1 MKIHQV
7 HYPFTKFTLMNRF
20 IPIVILSALLWLFLS
35 ISDTLLN
42 DTEIIYPTQV
52 RFNTLMSLIPQNN
65 LDSINWTDHTD
76 AEAYQALYD
85 FELLSAIDTSKAY
98 ALFIEGAGAYQVTW
112 DGNRIGKNGFPSAL
126 AGGEVGG
133 VYYRYHILYPGS
145 LHGRSHHALVNY
157 SQHDNKLP
165 VGLTLKLEQLE
176 QWQDRQLA
184 IAALTNITGGVFLI
198 TSLYLLIS
206 YILSFP
212 DKKYLHLSL
221 ICFVLFLLIL
231 VDHTKTIFPWTGVG
245 ILNIRIFFCA
255 LISILSW
262 SFYHFVLNAAK
273 AKLPS
278 LMPMAIAC
286 SFLTLMIIFWKTPS
300 LPLSFIMIIALI
312 ISAIAY
318 ARKTPDVDW
327 IITGIVIFLIGSMY
341 FSLALYL
348 SFSVITISCL
358 ISLALTTQ
366 RQNTKY
372 EQSMRRSARLELET
386 IKKNIQPHFL
396 MNTLTTIISLIESD
410 PKKGIALI
418 EKLGDEFYY
427 LFEIINRKTIP
438 LKREIELCQNHIAIL
453 NIRSGTKC
461 KLVASGSQS
470 YEIPPGIILT
480 LVENS
485 ISHNIQSDKAHQMTI
500 SLLENSGG
508 LKIEFTYIDI
518 LPDHQFKSR
527 EGLGNSYIK
536 ARLEECYPGNWNF
549 ISQPLRG
556 NWVTTI
562 SIFN

>member
-76 AEAYQALYD
+76 AVAYQALYD
-85 FELLSAIDTSKAY
+85 FELPSAIDTSKVY

-126 AGGEVGG
+126 AGGEVSG
-133 VYYRYHILYPGS
+133 VYNRYHILYPGS

-157 SQHDNKLP
+157 SQHDNKLSI
-165 VGLTLKLEQLE
+165 GLTLKLEQLE

-184 IAALTNITGGVFLI
+184 IAALVNITGGVFLI

-231 VDHTKTIFPWTGVG
+231 VDHTKTIFPWTGVD
-245 ILNIRIFFCA
+245 ILNIRIFSCG

-262 SFYHFVLNAAK
+262 SFYHFVLSAAK

-300 LPLSFIMIIALI
+300 LPLSFIMIIALV

-318 ARKTPDVDW
+318 ARKTPDVEW
-327 IITGIVIFLIGSMY
+327 IIAGILIFLIGSMY

-348 SFSVITISCL
+348 SFSVITVSCL

-366 RQNTKY
+366 RQNRKY
-372 EQSMRRSARLELET
+372 EQSIRRSARLELET

-427 LFEIINRKTIP
+427 LFEIINRKTIS

-453 NIRSGTKC
+453 NIRSGAKC
-461 KLVASGSQS
+461 KLAVSGTQS
-470 YEIPPGIILT
+470 HEIPPGIILT

-485 ISHNIQSDKAHQMTI
+485 ISHNAQSDKVHQMTI
-500 SLLENSGG
+500 ALSQNSGG
-508 LKIEFTYIDI
+508 FKIEFTYIDI
-518 LPDHQFKSR
+518 LPDHQFKDR

-536 ARLEECYPGNWNF
+536 ARLEECYPGSWNF
-549 ISQPLRG
+549 ISQPLHG